1 MFTRWFLEFEA
12 QACSGPSGARAGP
25 HIEPG
30 EPDKMKRLSL
40 ENEIKRLE
48 IEYDYVKGDKRVTV
62 YNPSWLRKRECGQMD
77 KVFYKWGAELVTSFN
92 VRKSM
97 LDFFNADVYLP
108 DYAYPLYT
116 TDEGKC
122 DAVLRCY
129 DKMFVRTLGTLDD

>member
-1 MFTRWFLEFEA
+1 
-12 QACSGPSGARAGP
+12 
-25 HIEPG
+25 
-30 EPDKMKRLSL
+30 MKRLSL

-62 YNPSWLRKRECGQMD
+62 YNPSWLRKRECGQLD
-77 KVFYKWGAELVTSFN
+77 RVFYKWGAEIVTSFN

-97 LDFFNADVYLP
+97 LDLFNESVYLP

-122 DAVLRCY
+122 DAVLRFH
-129 DKMFVRTLGTLDD
+129 DKMFVRTLDTLDD